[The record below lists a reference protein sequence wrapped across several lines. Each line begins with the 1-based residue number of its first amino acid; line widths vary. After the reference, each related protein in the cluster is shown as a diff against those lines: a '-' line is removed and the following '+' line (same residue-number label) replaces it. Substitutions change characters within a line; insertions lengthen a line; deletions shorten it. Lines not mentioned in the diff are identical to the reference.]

1 MPGDS
6 GSCRSTLARRR
17 RTGER
22 EGIQSRKGD
31 DNMRVMV
38 LVKATKESE
47 AGEMPSE
54 TLLSEM
60 MH

>member
-1 MPGDS
+1 
-6 GSCRSTLARRR
+6 
-17 RTGER
+17 
-22 EGIQSRKGD
+22 
-31 DNMRVMV
+31 MRVMV